1 MSDADSFIQEV
12 TEEVRQ
18 DRMFR
23 LWKKYAPYVIGALLL
38 VIAGTAAWSWYKH
51 WQLEKA
57 RELGGRFLATD
68 VASLEAQEKLA
79 AEVEGPAKVI
89 ARLRVATAKALAGD
103 AAGAAA
109 LYREIAAEPG
119 LEPLYADFA
128 RLQAV
133 RAGLG
138 EMSADEA
145 LAELEP
151 LVAEGRPYRL
161 LALELR
167 AAIKLNN
174 GDVEGAHADLRA
186 ILADPAATRGLRER
200 ARAMLLASGGEVSA
214 EGG

>member
-23 LWKKYAPYVIGALLL
+23 LWKKYAPFVIGALLL
-38 VIAGTAAWSWYKH
+38 VIAGTAGWSWYKQ
-51 WQLEKA
+51 WQIEKA

-68 VASLEAQEKLA
+68 IASVEAQEKLA
-79 AEVEGPAKVI
+79 AEVEGPARLV
-89 ARLRVATAKALAGD
+89 ARLRLAAAKALAGD

-133 RAGLG
+133 RVAAGSLAA
-138 EMSADEA
+138 EEA
-145 LAELEP
+145 IAELEP

-167 AAIKLNN
+167 AAVKLNS
-174 GDVEGAHADLRA
+174 GDVEGAHEDLRA
-186 ILADPAATRGLRER
+186 VLNDPGATRTLRER
-200 ARAMLLASGGEVSA
+200 ARAMLLASGGELSV